1 MSKFNLFLHKL
12 THWEYWPFG
21 IVYFPM
27 YFAWLYY
34 AAKARTWFFFLPAN
48 PLIKNAGFL
57 LESKKEIYDSIPA
70 YAIPKTLLF
79 QQHSDSSYI
88 LDKMKEAGI
97 GFPCIAKPDI
107 GMKGLAVSRLDN
119 EQDLNIYLT
128 KIQLDFLI
136 QEYISLPNEMGVFYY
151 RLPGEPSG
159 YISGIVHKELL
170 SITGDGS
177 NSIEELLHKDPRYQF
192 QIPAL
197 RKIYGAGLGEI
208 PDRGEIKDLVPY
220 GNHARGAKFTDS
232 SAHADAQL
240 VTFIDQLCRQVPE
253 FYYGRLDIKYNTI
266 EELKQGKNFCIIELN
281 GAGSEPTHIYDP
293 AHSLFF
299 AWKEI
304 LRHYRLLW
312 EISMK
317 NHQRGIPHM
326 PWREG
331 LTMLRQHKEVV
342 KKLQAF

>member
-1 MSKFNLFLHKL
+1 MFLHKL

-21 IVYFPM
+21 VVYFPM
-27 YFAWLYY
+27 FFAWFYY
-34 AAKARTWFFFLPAN
+34 AIKARTLFFFLPAN

-70 YAIPKTLLF
+70 MAIPKTLFF
-79 QQHSDSSYI
+79 QQHSTSRKI
-88 LDKMKEAGI
+88 LDEMIEAGI

-107 GMKGLAVSRLDN
+107 GMKGLAVSRLEN
-119 EQDLNIYLT
+119 AHDLCSYLS
-128 KIQLDFLI
+128 KIKVDFLI

-151 RLPGEPSG
+151 RFPGKPSG
-159 YISGIVHKELL
+159 NISGIVHKELL
-170 SITGDGS
+170 SITGDGTS
-177 NSIEELLHKDPRYQF
+177 SMEELLLKDPRYQF

-208 PDRGEIKDLVPY
+208 PGREIVIDLVPY

-232 SAHADAQL
+232 TAQADAQL
-240 VTFIDQLCRQVPE
+240 VAFIDQLCRQVPE
-253 FYYGRLDIKYNTI
+253 FYYGRLDLKYNTI

-293 AHSLFF
+293 AHSLLF

-331 LTMLRQHKEVV
+331 LKMLRGNVELV
-342 KKLQAF
+342 KKLKAF